1 MSNTL
6 LLINADG
13 PETRVALVEDGLLG
27 ELYIERK
34 QERGIAGNIYKGR
47 VERVLPGMQAAFV
60 NIGLEKSAYLHVS
73 DVRGTPDDLKR
84 LVGAGES
91 PGQENGDDEEPEA
104 PSGSARIEDLLKEG
118 QEIVV
123 QVTKEPISTKGARI
137 TRYIS
142 LPGRHLVFMPTV
154 EHVGISRRI
163 SSDKERRRLREIIDQ
178 MRPAG
183 TGFIVRTVAENV
195 PDKDLRAD
203 MDFLIKLWNNVVQRT
218 ETMRCPSLIY
228 NDLDLLL
235 RTVRDMFTP
244 DVDKLIIDS
253 RPEYERIKKFIAAFM
268 PDFAGQIELYASS
281 EPIFDGYGIE
291 IEIDRALERKVW
303 LKSGGYLI
311 VDEMEALTAI
321 DVNTGRFVGKRNLEE
336 TITQTNLEAAR
347 EVAEQLRVR
356 SIGGMIVVDFI
367 DMDRSSNRNKV
378 TRAFNEFLRKDRAKA
393 AVTRISEL
401 GLVEMTRKRTRE
413 SLLHHLTEPCQHCE
427 GKGYTKSRRTVAYTV
442 LRELR
447 RQGNLID
454 GDTVMVEVHPDIA
467 QILAGPDHGYLEE
480 IEKRLQKR
488 IVVKARASF
497 EVEDFELHSPGQKAI
512 EHSDNGRDGDHADS
526 RRRRRRKKVGSPAE
540 VEAML
545 AEEER
550 SSLGQAASE
559 EESADAREA
568 SGQTQPTS
576 VAETGAADESASAQA
591 SPPSEPAG
599 TTASEPAPP
608 EREPSAPAEIAAPD
622 GSSTTTWADAPAG
635 SEIAPPPSPGNGP
648 SSVAPPAPPE
658 STGSPPKS
666 DS

>member
-13 PETRVALVEDGLLG
+13 PETRVALVENGLLA

-34 QERGIAGNIYKGR
+34 QERGIAGNIYKGK

-84 LVGAGES
+84 LVAAGDS
-91 PGQENGDDEEPEA
+91 HGRHGGDDDDDANQPA
-104 PSGSARIEDLLKEG
+104 GNGARIEDLLKEG

-123 QVTKEPISTKGARI
+123 QVTKEPISTKGARV

-154 EHVGISRRI
+154 EHVGISRRL
-163 SSDKERRRLREIIDQ
+163 SSDKERKRLREIIDQ
-178 MRPAG
+178 MRPPG
-183 TGFIVRTVAENV
+183 TGFIVRTVAEHV
-195 PDKDLRAD
+195 PEKDLKAD
-203 MDFLIKLWNNVVQRT
+203 MDFLIKLWNEVVRRT
-218 ETMRCPSLIY
+218 EMGRCPSLIY

-244 DVDKLIIDS
+244 DVDMLIIDS
-253 RPEYERIKKFIAAFM
+253 RSEHERIKKFIAAFM
-268 PDFAGQIELYASS
+268 PEFAGQIDLYTGP

-291 IEIDRALERKVW
+291 IEIDRALEKKVW

-321 DVNTGRFVGKRNLEE
+321 DVNTGRFVGKRNLED

-347 EVAEQLRVR
+347 EVAEQLRIR

-367 DMDRSSNRNKV
+367 DMDRASNREKV
-378 TRAFNEFLRKDRAKA
+378 MRSFNEFLKRDRSKA

-413 SLLHHLTEPCQHCE
+413 SLLHHLTEPCQACE
-427 GKGYTKSRRTVAYTV
+427 GRGYTKSRRTVSNEL

-447 RQGNLID
+447 RQGNMID
-454 GDTVMVEVHPDIA
+454 GDTVLIESHPDVA
-467 QILAGPDHGYLEE
+467 QVLAGPDHAYLEE

-488 IVVKARASF
+488 IIVKARGSF
-497 EVEDFELHSPGQKAI
+497 ALEDFEIKSPGHKAL
-512 EHSDNGRDGDHADS
+512 ERSDVRDTEQRMET
-526 RRRRRRKKVGSPAE
+526 RRQRRRKKLGPPAE

-545 AEEER
+545 EEEELSAIGITPGQSVYQRGAPAAPR
-550 SSLGQAASE
+550 SPASPTE
-559 EESADAREA
+559 SEPKSFKASATPTPEAIPTPPPAESAVVPEPSLATSESATAPAPGPEA
-568 SGQTQPTS
+568 SAMAPN
-576 VAETGAADESASAQA
+576 GADPVDPDAK
-591 SPPSEPAG
+591 SPA
-599 TTASEPAPP
+599 T
-608 EREPSAPAEIAAPD
+608 
-622 GSSTTTWADAPAG
+622 
-635 SEIAPPPSPGNGP
+635 
-648 SSVAPPAPPE
+648 VAPSQNSSSE
-658 STGSPPKS
+658 
-666 DS
+666 

>member
-84 LVGAGES
+84 LVAVGDSSG
-91 PGQENGDDEEPEA
+91 PDVGDDEEPEA

-118 QEIVV
+118 QEIAV
-123 QVTKEPISTKGARI
+123 QVTKEPISTKGARV

-218 ETMRCPSLIY
+218 ETMRSPSLIY

-235 RTVRDMFTP
+235 RTVRDIFTP

-253 RPEYERIKKFIAAFM
+253 RPEYERIKKFIHAFM
-268 PDFAGQIELYASS
+268 PDFAGQIELYTSA

-311 VDEMEALTAI
+311 VDEMEALTAV
-321 DVNTGRFVGKRNLEE
+321 DVNTGRFVGKRNLED

-347 EVAEQLRVR
+347 EVAEQLRIR

-367 DMDRSSNRNKV
+367 DMDRPSNRDKV
-378 TRAFNEFLRKDRAKA
+378 TRSFNEFLRRDRAKA

-401 GLVEMTRKRTRE
+401 GLIEMTRKRTRD
-413 SLLHHLTEPCQHCE
+413 SLLHHLTEPCEHCE
-427 GKGYTKSRRTVAYTV
+427 GKGYTKSRRTVAYGL

-447 RQGNLID
+447 RQGNLIE
-454 GDTVMVEVHPDIA
+454 GDTVLVEVHPDVA
-467 QILAGPDHGYLEE
+467 QILAGPDHVYLEE

-488 IVVKARASF
+488 VVVKARGSF
-497 EVEDFELHSPGQKAI
+497 AIEDFELRSPGQKAI
-512 EHSDNGRDGDHADS
+512 EKSDAVRDEDREA
-526 RRRRRRKKVGSPAE
+526 RRHRRRKKVG
-540 VEAML
+540 
-545 AEEER
+545 
-550 SSLGQAASE
+550 
-559 EESADAREA
+559 
-568 SGQTQPTS
+568 
-576 VAETGAADESASAQA
+576 
-591 SPPSEPAG
+591 PP
-599 TTASEPAPP
+599 
-608 EREPSAPAEIAAPD
+608 
-622 GSSTTTWADAPAG
+622 
-635 SEIAPPPSPGNGP
+635 
-648 SSVAPPAPPE
+648 
-658 STGSPPKS
+658 
-666 DS
+666 